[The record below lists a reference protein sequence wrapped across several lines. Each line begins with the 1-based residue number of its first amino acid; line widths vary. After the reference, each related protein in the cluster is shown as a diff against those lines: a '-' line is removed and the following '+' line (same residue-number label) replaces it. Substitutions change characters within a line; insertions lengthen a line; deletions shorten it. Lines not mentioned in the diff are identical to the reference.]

1 MSYSPPVVYKYAP
14 SIDQLIDWLIDWFI
28 DWFITFFRGDERPN
42 FNGSDTIF
50 CQINKKRRCESSYS
64 SSVKEEKSVVH
75 ILCWAQKWD
84 CWWNRISCWL
94 LGPPILLLLIH
105 HVLDTSRFFSII
117 FCSCWNIFFKMKI
130 LFYLGLMAHINCPPY
145 FNCETTLLRKN
156 YNNTTAQF
164 STQCKPFRET
174 IQKNSRTYRVPEK
187 ILKFVQVMRKSLCQ
201 CHRVPCGI
209 HQPFY
214 LFIFFESFP
223 AASS

>member
-1 MSYSPPVVYKYAP
+1 MLSTKVGLLVESHFVLAIGTSHLAFINTSCSRYQSIFQHNFLQLLKY
-14 SIDQLIDWLIDWFI
+14 
-28 DWFITFFRGDERPN
+28 
-42 FNGSDTIF
+42 
-50 CQINKKRRCESSYS
+50 
-64 SSVKEEKSVVH
+64 
-75 ILCWAQKWD
+75 
-84 CWWNRISCWL
+84 
-94 LGPPILLLLIH
+94 
-105 HVLDTSRFFSII
+105 
-117 FCSCWNIFFKMKI
+117 FFKMKI